1 MTEGNLAEDE
11 IQKTIK
17 ELFCSKKF
25 TGEVHNVLVL
35 LSVLNT
41 FLSITAFLGNTLIL
55 VALQLLHP
63 PSKLLYRNLA
73 ISDLCVGVILEPTAI
88 TYLLSVI
95 NEKWEICY
103 YASVINHVAANLL
116 CALSLYT
123 VTAISVD
130 RLLALL
136 LGLRYRQVIT
146 LKRTC
151 LSVIGIWIMC
161 IFGTSSYFWSHS
173 FTAWWVLIGTG
184 LCQLTSIF
192 SYTKIFCTLRH
203 NQIHIQHHG
212 SLRQPSQATPLN
224 IPRYRKA
231 VTSALWVQVTMTF
244 CYLPYGI
251 VEILRPKIGLSSSLY
266 LSIQFTA
273 NLVLLNSSLNPLLY
287 CWKIGEVRQAVKDA
301 IRQIFCAEN

>member
-25 TGEVHNVLVL
+25 TGEVHKVLSL
-35 LSVLNT
+35 LSVLNI

-55 VALQLLHP
+55 VALHEEASLHP
-63 PSKLLYRNLA
+63 LSTSKLLYRNLA

-123 VTAISVD
+123 VIAISVD
-130 RLLALL
+130 RPLALL
-136 LGLRYRQVIT
+136 LRLRYRQVIT

-151 LSVIGIWIMC
+151 LSVIVIWIMC
-161 IFGTSSYFWSHS
+161 VFGTSSYFWSHS
-173 FTAWWVLIGTG
+173 FTSWWVLIGTG
-184 LCQLTSIF
+184 RCQFTSVF
-192 SYTKIFCTLRH
+192 SYTKLFCTLRH

-212 SLRQPSQATPLN
+212 SLMPCLDLSVL
-224 IPRYRKA
+224 PRYW
-231 VTSALWVQVTMTF
+231 S
-244 CYLPYGI
+244 
-251 VEILRPKIGLSSSLY
+251 
-266 LSIQFTA
+266 
-273 NLVLLNSSLNPLLY
+273 
-287 CWKIGEVRQAVKDA
+287 
-301 IRQIFCAEN
+301 

>member
-17 ELFCSKKF
+17 ELFCTKKL
-25 TGEVHNVLVL
+25 TGEVHKVLSL
-35 LSVLNT
+35 LSVLNI

-55 VALQLLHP
+55 VALHEETSLHP
-63 PSKLLYRNLA
+63 PSTSKLLYRNLA

-103 YASVINHVAANLL
+103 YASVINHVAAICYMHLL
-116 CALSLYT
+116 YALSLYT
-123 VTAISVD
+123 VTAISVN

-136 LGLRYRQVIT
+136 LRLRYRQVIT

-151 LSVIGIWIMC
+151 LSVIVIWIMC
-161 IFGTSSYFWSHS
+161 VFGTLSYFWSHS
-173 FTAWWVLIGTG
+173 FTSWWVLIGTG
-184 LCQLTSIF
+184 LCQFTSIF

-212 SLRQPSQATPLN
+212 FLRQPSQATPLN

-251 VEILRPKIGLSSSLY
+251 VEILRPQIRLPSSLY

-273 NLVLLNSSLNPLLY
+273 NLVLFKNSS
-287 CWKIGEVRQAVKDA
+287 
-301 IRQIFCAEN
+301 

>member
-1 MTEGNLAEDE
+1 MTEGNPAEDE

-25 TGEVHNVLVL
+25 TGEVHNLLVL

-41 FLSITAFLGNTLIL
+41 FLSITAFLSNTLIL
-55 VALQLLHP
+55 VPLHKETSLHP

-103 YASVINHVAANLL
+103 YASAINHVAANLL
-116 CALSLYT
+116 CVLSLYT
-123 VTAISVD
+123 VNAISVG

-136 LGLRYRQVIT
+136 LRLRYRQVIT

-151 LSVIGIWIMC
+151 LSVIVIWIMSV
-161 IFGTSSYFWSHS
+161 FGTSSYFSSHS
-173 FTAWWVLIGTG
+173 FTSWWVLIGTG
-184 LCQLTSIF
+184 LCQFSSVF

-231 VTSALWVQVTMTF
+231 VTSALCRM
-244 CYLPYGI
+244 
-251 VEILRPKIGLSSSLY
+251 E
-266 LSIQFTA
+266 
-273 NLVLLNSSLNPLLY
+273 
-287 CWKIGEVRQAVKDA
+287 
-301 IRQIFCAEN
+301 

>member
-25 TGEVHNVLVL
+25 TGEVHKVLSL
-35 LSVLNT
+35 LSVLNI

-55 VALQLLHP
+55 VALHEEASLHP
-63 PSKLLYRNLA
+63 LSTSKLLYRNLA

-136 LGLRYRQVIT
+136 LRLRYRQVIT

-151 LSVIGIWIMC
+151 LSVIVIWIMC
-161 IFGTSSYFWSHS
+161 VFGTSSYFWSHS
-173 FTAWWVLIGTG
+173 STSWSVLIGNG
-184 LCQLTSIF
+184 LCQFTSVF

-251 VEILRPKIGLSSSLY
+251 VKILRPQIGLSSSLY

-273 NLVLLNSSLNPLLY
+273 NLVLFKNSS
-287 CWKIGEVRQAVKDA
+287 
-301 IRQIFCAEN
+301 